1 MFGHRISNKLSLLDH
16 TSNKVGVFSRKI
28 EMEDYFFTCPPAKGC
43 FTFARP
49 ASLCL
54 AEVKKQYLPSQLV
67 F

>member
-1 MFGHRISNKLSLLDH
+1 MFGHRIPNKSSVLDH
-16 TSNKVGVFSRKI
+16 TSSEVDVFSRNI

-43 FTFARP
+43 LTFARP

-54 AEVKKQYLPSQLV
+54 AEVKNQYLPSRLV

>member
-1 MFGHRISNKLSLLDH
+1 MFGHMISNKLSLLDY
-16 TSNKVGVFSRKI
+16 TSSEVDVFSRKT

-43 FTFARP
+43 LTFARS

-54 AEVKKQYLPSQLV
+54 AEVKNQYLPSRLV